1 MRETSGPKPQDQP
14 PTTSGARGE
23 RRRQPR
29 ANLALHGRYKLADGR
44 EHACTVIDASVS
56 ALALSAS
63 ERGSIGERVA
73 VTFDN
78 IGKIEGDI
86 AHLVPEGFVIRLV
99 GRSRAAQAL
108 ADLVERQYGG
118 KAPVRQLEG

>member
-1 MRETSGPKPQDQP
+1 VRDTSGSKPEDQLA
-14 PTTSGARGE
+14 PTTGARGE

-29 ANLALHGRYKLADGR
+29 ANLALHGRYVLADGR
-44 EHACTVIDASVS
+44 EHACTVIDASAS
-56 ALALSAS
+56 ALALSAA
-63 ERGSIGERVA
+63 ERGRIGERVV

-118 KAPVRQLEG
+118 KAPVRPLEG